1 MKNLA
6 GELYADNYISEELFL
21 AGIRAIKVQ
30 ETNSEVP
37 YTIAGK
43 LGKWIFTRAW
53 YYWVAKISDE
63 DNDAGLPLDE
73 AYKLYNKR
81 TVSGRKLG
89 EVVRAGGSD
98 SGILPNYYV
107 AQPIYN
113 DELDEKLLALGYK
126 KVFSKS
132 LNKEYIDI
140 SSGEIADL
148 CNSGKL
154 NIDRFVNI
162 YHIDEIVGLKMFAD
176 FLKENNLI

>member
-21 AGIRAIKVQ
+21 AGIRAIKLQ

-53 YYWVAKISDE
+53 YYWIAKISDE
-63 DNDAGLPLDE
+63 DNNTGLPLSE

-81 TVSGRKLG
+81 TAGGKKLG
-89 EVVRAGGSD
+89 EIVRAGGAAGSL
-98 SGILPNYYV
+98 SPSSYV
-107 AQPIYN
+107 AQPVYN

-126 KVFSKS
+126 RVFSKI
-132 LNKEYIDI
+132 LNKEYINI
-140 SSGEIADL
+140 TSGEIAEL

-154 NIDRFVNI
+154 NADRFVNV
-162 YHIDEIVGLKMFAD
+162 YHIDELVGLKMFAD